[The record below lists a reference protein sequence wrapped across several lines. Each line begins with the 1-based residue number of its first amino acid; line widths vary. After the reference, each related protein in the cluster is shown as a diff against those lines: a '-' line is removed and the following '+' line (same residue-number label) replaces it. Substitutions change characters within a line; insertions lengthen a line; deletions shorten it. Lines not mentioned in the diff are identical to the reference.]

1 MTDTLWDF
9 TPVAMWRRANVPF
22 RELSSLIPSQTCAR
36 LDEMKAMQEARSPLK
51 EELLA
56 YLYPLVPQVTHAER
70 QALIALQ
77 RDIHNDREP
86 ASRHIEIAQNHLKQ
100 EQLDVLVNWLTSRR
114 HESQLLQETRET
126 LDHELLAA
134 RRELA
139 RLALDE
145 EFARGIQL
153 SGAALFQSIESFART
168 ILASSGIP
176 KQLKKKTEESLVS
189 FLYRAAL
196 KPSPFASFTQ
206 VGVHRLSS
214 HDSAPLAEQSGQVR
228 LVRLSRILLLWMEKQ
243 LDLIEECREY
253 LPLRVNNTLLLKGE
267 RFEFFSRRHEGSEY
281 SLGGERFVSLP
292 THKLV
297 QVVLQTLQQGASR
310 RAELIAPLLACDI
323 SKQEAI
329 ALVERLIELGLLERG
344 LDLPDQ
350 EKQYTRRMAE
360 ILTHIPGDLTQRCTK
375 VFSDLAD
382 IEDEFPQASV
392 KRRNELLA
400 QIQEQVELFA
410 GTLGLKGPSMDE
422 VKSCIYEDVG
432 CIESPRSYDPALFE
446 SVKGDLTL
454 LQQLLPLFD
463 EAAIERLGLYE
474 YFSTLYGPEGTCED
488 ILEFYHNFAKLDANV
503 VSSIMQ
509 GRGSS
514 EVETI
519 RALRRSFFEYLQSRL
534 AKNEDQN
541 TLSLEKDW
549 VENFV
554 RQFPSFLRPQRS
566 VAYRLQFCKSGEDQ
580 CVVLNGAITGHG
592 APYSRFCDLFEV
604 SVDGES
610 WSLREAIENTI
621 NRHSQEIK
629 QLDITT
635 VLGLNINLHPR
646 LTPLELEYPRAKSLP
661 GATGVLHLHD
671 LEVHA
676 DAEQRQLYLFSK
688 QDSKPLNLVPLNF
701 IFPAA
706 APPLY
711 RFLCVFGS
719 IINFRGG
726 FWDRYLAYAGGEQSE
741 RSYFPR
747 LQLGNVVLERQT
759 WKYPIKQLST
769 LNVDEHDE
777 FSLLVAGS
785 NWKNQMGLP
794 AEGFFRIT
802 DSAKFLSGNMDWQE
816 GVRNWVLSA
825 RRARLRKPHYIDF
838 TNPFLLRI
846 LFKQLGTMS
855 QGLFSVQECLPTTD
869 MYAAS
874 NSLSSAEELVFEL
887 NMEEEGRKQETR

>member
-22 RELSSLIPSQTCAR
+22 RELSSLLPSQTCAY
-36 LDEMKAMQEARSPLK
+36 LDEIKAMQEARHPLK
-51 EELLA
+51 EEVLA
-56 YLYPLVPQVTHAER
+56 YLYRLVPLVSHDER

-86 ASRHIEIAQNHLKQ
+86 APQHVEIAQSHLKQ
-100 EQLDVLVNWLTSRR
+100 DQLDVLINWLTSRR
-114 HESQLLQETRET
+114 HETQLLQEARATF
-126 LDHELLAA
+126 DHELLAA

-153 SGAALFQSIESFART
+153 SGAALFQSIESYART
-168 ILASSGIP
+168 IQESP
-176 KQLKKKTEESLVS
+176 DMPRQVRKKTEETLVS

-206 VGVHRLSS
+206 VGTHRISS
-214 HDSAPLAEQSGQVR
+214 NAPASLPEHKSQVR

-253 LPLRVNNTLLLKGE
+253 LPLRVNNTLCLKGE
-267 RFEFFSRRHEGSEY
+267 RFEFFTRRHEGSEY

-292 THKLV
+292 THNLI
-297 QVVLQTLQQGASR
+297 QVVLQALQQGASR
-310 RAELIAPLLACDI
+310 RAELIEPLVACNI
-323 SKQEAI
+323 SQQEAVSF
-329 ALVERLIELGLLERG
+329 VERLIELGLLERG

-360 ILTHIPGDLTQRCTK
+360 ILAQIPGELTQRCVTI
-375 VFSDLAD
+375 FSALAD
-382 IEDEFPQASV
+382 IEEEFPQATL
-392 KRRNELLA
+392 KRRDELLA
-400 QIQEQVELFA
+400 QIQHQVLLFA
-410 GTLGLKGPSMDE
+410 ETLDIKGPSMDD

-432 CIESPRSYDPALFE
+432 CFESPRSYGPALFE
-446 SVKGDLTL
+446 RVKDDLIL

-463 EAAIERLGLYE
+463 EAVIERLGLYE

-488 ILEFYHNFAKLDANV
+488 ILEFYHHFAKLDAKV

-509 GRGSS
+509 GQGNPGA
-514 EVETI
+514 ETI
-519 RALRRSFFEYLQSRL
+519 RALRRSFFEYLKSRL
-534 AKNEDQN
+534 TESGDQ
-541 TLSLEKDW
+541 TPLLLEKAW
-549 VENFV
+549 VEDFV

-566 VAYRLQFCKSGEDQ
+566 VAYRLQFCKDAQDE
-580 CVVLNGAITGHG
+580 CVVLNGAITGYG
-592 APYSRFCDLFEV
+592 APYSRFCDLFEA
-604 SVDGES
+604 SS
-610 WSLREAIENTI
+610 WSLSEAIENTI
-621 NRHSQEIK
+621 NRHSREIK
-629 QLDITT
+629 QMDITT

-646 LTPLELEYPRAKSLP
+646 LTPLELEYPRAKALP
-661 GATGVLHLHD
+661 DATGVLHLRD
-671 LEVHA
+671 LGVRA

-688 QDSKPLNLVPLNF
+688 QDGKSLNLVPLNF

-719 IINFRGG
+719 VINFRGG
-726 FWDRYLAYAGGEQSE
+726 FWDRYLAYVGGEKTE
-741 RSYFPR
+741 RSHFPR
-747 LQLGNVVLERQT
+747 LQLGNIVLERQT
-759 WKYPIKQLST
+759 WKYWIKHISA

-777 FSLLVAGS
+777 FSLLTAGRQ
-785 NWKNQMGLP
+785 WKDQMGLP

-802 DSAKFLSGNMDWQE
+802 DSAKFLAGTMDWQE

-846 LFKQLGTMS
+846 LFKQLGAAS
-855 QGLFSVQECLPTTD
+855 QGVFTVQESLPTTS
-869 MYAAS
+869 MYTAS
-874 NSLSSAEELVFEL
+874 NSLNSAEELVFEL
-887 NMEEEGRKQETR
+887 NMEEGRKQETL